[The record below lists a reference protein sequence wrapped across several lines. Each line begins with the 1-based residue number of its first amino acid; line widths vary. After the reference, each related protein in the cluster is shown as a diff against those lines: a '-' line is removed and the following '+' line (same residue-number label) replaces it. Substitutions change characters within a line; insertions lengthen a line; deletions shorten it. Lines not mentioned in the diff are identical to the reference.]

1 MTSSKKIAPLVLT
14 AVLFIGVTFFVFLEH
29 YSPRYNAEYVGAEVC
44 LQCHGV
50 SAPDLFQTLK

>member
-1 MTSSKKIAPLVLT
+1 MIGPLELT

-29 YSPRYNAEYVGAEVC
+29 YSPSYDAEYVGTEVC

-50 SAPDLFQTLK
+50 SALDLSQTLR